1 MISAVTDSSQV
12 VPASNPASTPAAL
25 TTEQELLADSARE
38 EVQAFLGSPAGNIH
52 KAADTATAAL
62 EDAVD
67 AHVPVADL
75 SAALHA
81 SPEAVQA
88 ILDHDV
94 DLEDLHPENN
104 LD

>member
-1 MISAVTDSSQV
+1 MSDSSSM
-12 VPASNPASTPAAL
+12 VPASDPAAMPAAL
-25 TTEQELLADSARE
+25 TTEQELLADSARQ
-38 EVQAFLGSPAGNIH
+38 EVQAFLGSPAGSIH
-52 KAADTATAAL
+52 EAAEAATTAL

-67 AHVPVADL
+67 AHVPVTDL

-94 DLEDLHPENN
+94 NLEDLHPENN